1 MSRPTPR
8 PPRPALLPAL
18 LLAGLAAP
26 LLPAPPARAQP
37 AAGADP
43 AAVALPDLVVTA
55 TGRAE
60 PRSRLSGTV
69 QVIDEA
75 TIANST
81 ARSVTDLLAENAVG
95 FFSEWTPGQTSLNL
109 RGGATDGQGRD
120 FRSQVL
126 VLVNGRRAGTA
137 NLSKLSPADVARIE
151 IVRGPASVIY
161 GSQAMGG
168 VINLILRD
176 GRNSPGGFAE
186 LAGGTW
192 GLARGHARYGVDLEG
207 YSAYL
212 GLSGTRRDDYRVGG
226 GAREANTEYRRG
238 GVTAAFGLP
247 VGALGRV
254 DITARSDG
262 IYDAGFRGSAANT
275 ISEDDRVNESLDIAL
290 TGAREDGRLSWNLQ
304 AYAVRDVDTFRWA
317 SPVIRSGNSPAP
329 GTALDWNKRRLEIIG
344 TRLQPTL
351 RLWAGNDLLLGFDA
365 EQSTLRSDR
374 FRLAL
379 PGGPAGQVAPYDNN
393 ETNHAYGLYAEDA
406 QRLFD
411 DRLTLRAGIRQSW
424 GTTRFDPTPNLA
436 GYRGREADF
445 DSTTYSLGASFQAL
459 EHVTLRTG
467 WATGFRAP
475 TATELAADFTA
486 VGGGRTF
493 GNANLKPESNDQVEI
508 GATFSAGAAQLDL
521 ALFQNAIRDRI
532 TTRARPGVP
541 NTSDYVNNPGEIM
554 LRGLEAQFSTD
565 LANLLALAPGWRW
578 RAFANGSWN
587 FDMID
592 RAKTGTN
599 SRNAERVYRYQ
610 ASLGTVFGGRDWDLG
625 ATGILRGPMYY
636 NTEENLLIPQAE
648 PGREYVHRKAPFWVV
663 NLRGN
668 YRIRDNV
675 TLFGA
680 VNNLFDV
687 NRSPIF
693 IGTDAEPYRLDPR
706 FSNGGLGTSMP
717 GRELVAGLQVTF

>member
-1 MSRPTPR
+1 MFRR
-8 PPRPALLPAL
+8 PPPLSRPALLPAL
-18 LLAGLAAP
+18 LLAGLATP
-26 LLPAPPARAQP
+26 LLPAPPARAQGAP
-37 AAGADP
+37 GADP
-43 AAVALPDLVVTA
+43 AALALPDLVVTA

-60 PRSRLSGTV
+60 PRSQLAGTV

-186 LAGGTW
+186 LAGGSW
-192 GLARGHARYGVDLEG
+192 GLARGNARYGVDLDG

-226 GAREANTEYRRG
+226 GAREANTDYRRG

-254 DITARSDG
+254 DLTARTDG

-275 ISEDDRVNESLDIAL
+275 LSEDDRVNESLDIAL

-317 SPVIRSGNSPAP
+317 SPVIRSGNNPAP

-379 PGGPAGQVAPYDNN
+379 PGGPSGQVAPYDNN

-424 GTTRFDPTPNLA
+424 GTTRFDPTPHLA

-459 EHVTLRTG
+459 ENVTLRTG

-493 GNANLKPESNDQVEI
+493 GNANLKPESNEQVEI
-508 GATFSAGAAQLDL
+508 GATFSLGASQLDL

-541 NTSDYVNNPGEIM
+541 NTADYVNNPGEIM
-554 LRGLEAQFSTD
+554 VRGLEAQASTD
-565 LANLLALAPGWRW
+565 LARLLALAPGWRW
-578 RAFANGSWN
+578 RAFASGSWN

-599 SRNAERVYRYQ
+599 TRNAERMYRYQ

-648 PGREYVHRKAPFWVV
+648 PSREYVHRKAPFWVV

-668 YRIRDNV
+668 YRLRENV

-687 NRSPIF
+687 NRNPIF
-693 IGTDAEPYRLDPR
+693 IATDAAPYRLDPR

-717 GRELVAGLQVTF
+717 GRELIAGLQVTF